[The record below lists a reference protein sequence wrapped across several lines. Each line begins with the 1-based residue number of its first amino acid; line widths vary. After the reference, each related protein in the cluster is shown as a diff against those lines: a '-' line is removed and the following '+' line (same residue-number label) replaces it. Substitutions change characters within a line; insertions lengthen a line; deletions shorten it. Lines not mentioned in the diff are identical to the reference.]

1 MNWRGDGRW
10 WNFWLV
16 QAVICYVAYE
26 VFEWARGE
34 VQGSRAASII
44 HARNIISIER
54 FLHIFHEARAEH
66 WILPCAP
73 ICNVA
78 TVSALQSNT
87 IKFLNIYYGLMHF
100 VVPPLVLIYLY
111 LFHFQRYRLWRNT
124 AGFMLAISM
133 LGFWL
138 YPVLPPRLLPVHF
151 GFFDASHFGGIGP
164 IGQAEAGPNANA
176 YAAMPSLH
184 IGWST
189 WCVFAALP
197 VMRNRLMKVLLILHP
212 IITAFAVVVTAN
224 HFILDGVGGL
234 VNLGLAYLVARA
246 VTSVPAD
253 EAGRP
258 GTPSTGAGTASGDR
272 TTTAPRAP

>member
-1 MNWRGDGRW
+1 MTRPGRRW
-10 WNFWLV
+10 WDFWLL

-26 VFEWARGE
+26 VFEWARGQ
-34 VQGSRAASII
+34 VQGSRAASIV
-44 HARNIISIER
+44 HARNIISTER

-111 LFHFQRYRLWRNT
+111 FWHFQRYRLWRNT
-124 AGFMLAISM
+124 AGLMLAISM

-138 YPVLPPRLLPVHF
+138 YPVLPPRLLAAHF
-151 GFFDASHFGGIGP
+151 GFFDASHFGGVGP
-164 IGQAEAGPNANA
+164 IGQAEAGPMANA

-184 IGWST
+184 IAWST
-189 WCVFAALP
+189 FCVCAAVP
-197 VMRNRLMKVLLILHP
+197 VVRNRLMKVLLILHP
-212 IITAFAVVVTAN
+212 VVTFLAVIVTAN
-224 HFILDGVGGL
+224 HYILDCVGGL

-246 VTSVPAD
+246 VTSVR
-253 EAGRP
+253 AGEGAAP
-258 GTPSTGAGTASGDR
+258 ETPSTAGGTPTADR
-272 TTTAPRAP
+272 TTTAPPAP